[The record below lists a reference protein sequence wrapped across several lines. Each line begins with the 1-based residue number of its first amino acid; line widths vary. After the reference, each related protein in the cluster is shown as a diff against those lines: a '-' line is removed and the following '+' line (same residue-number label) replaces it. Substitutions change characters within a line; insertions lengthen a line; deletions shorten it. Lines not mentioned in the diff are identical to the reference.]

1 MELPVATLK
10 RIEAVDITLQVQEA
24 CKKWG
29 GTGAVLVYCPH
40 TTAAVAVNEHAD
52 PDVVRDILGVL
63 NEAAPANGAY
73 THAEGNADAHIKSV
87 LTGHQALVPVRGGNL
102 LLGRWQGIFF
112 FEFDGPRHRTL
123 WVHFLTGE

>member
-1 MELPVATLK
+1 MELPVVTQK
-10 RIEAVDITLQVQEA
+10 RIEAVDITQQVQDA

-52 PDVVRDILGVL
+52 PAVVRDVL
-63 NEAAPANGAY
+63 SVLSEAAPANGAY

-87 LTGHQALVPVRGGNL
+87 LTGNQALVPVRSGTL

-112 FEFDGPRHRTL
+112 MEFDGPRHRTL
-123 WVHFLTGE
+123 WVHFLAGE